1 MIDPITAVA
10 TATSAFNLIKKG
22 FQAGRDI
29 EGMAGDLGR
38 WMGAVS
44 DIKKAEEYSKKP
56 PLFKKLFAAGSVE
69 EEAMQAFMAKKKAE
83 DMREELRSIIS
94 FTRGPSA
101 WDELL
106 RTEANIRKKRQEAIY
121 AQEEYRR
128 KVIEWI
134 ADNGYDKE
142 MGARP
147 MERFIS
153 QNIKKPL
160 VDKLLFGNLK
170 SRGLIKLDID
180 KGKLKFT
187 DAKTKIKA

>member
-1 MIDPITAVA
+1 MIDPVTALA
-10 TATSAFNLIKKG
+10 TASAAFTTIKKG
-22 FQAGRDI
+22 FQLGRDI

-38 WMGAVS
+38 WMGAVN
-44 DIKKAEEYSKKP
+44 DIKKAEELSQKP

-69 EEAMQAFMAKKKAE
+69 EEALQTLMAKKKAE

-101 WDELL
+101 WEELL

-134 ADNGYDKE
+134 AIVLASGCVLGMIGFFVWLAMD
-142 MGARP
+142 
-147 MERFIS
+147 
-153 QNIKKPL
+153 Q
-160 VDKLLFGNLK
+160 
-170 SRGLIKLDID
+170 RGLI
-180 KGKLKFT
+180 
-187 DAKTKIKA
+187 